1 MLCKSNND
9 QPNHPFFEISY
20 KTFPGG
26 VFLFLHKVSTHRAN
40 LGLVTDE
47 AELLL
52 S

>member
-1 MLCKSNND
+1 MLYKSNKD

-26 VFLFLHKVSTHRAN
+26 FFSFFQKASTHSAN

-52 S
+52 G